1 MITHFMHRSEVK
13 RPAVP
18 GVNESTRIRVVVIDD
33 HPAVCQALQ
42 VALSFQPD
50 MYFCGYSVTAAQAHA
65 LMESSN
71 PDVAIVDLSLS
82 DAYGLSLIP
91 EIRQRS
97 PGTQVVVFSMGKESA
112 FAERAIRAGALGYVS
127 KAESTAVV
135 MEAVRAAYN
144 GRTHLSPSLA
154 LKFISKAIR
163 GGPEERDGL
172 DALTDQELA
181 IVHLLGVGRG
191 VQSVAELMGINRKTV
206 VSYQRRAMEKLG
218 CTTTGDLL
226 LSVREIACD

>member
-1 MITHFMHRSEVK
+1 M
-13 RPAVP
+13 PALPVD
-18 GVNESTRIRVVVIDD
+18 VCIRVVVIDD

-42 VALSFQPD
+42 VALTHQPD
-50 MYFCGYSVTAAQAHA
+50 MCFCGYSVTAAEAHQ
-65 LMESSN
+65 LIESSR
-71 PDVAIVDLSLS
+71 PDVAVVDLSLS

-91 EIRQRS
+91 AIRQSS

-112 FAERAIRAGALGYVS
+112 FAERAIRVGALGYVS
-127 KAESTAVV
+127 KTESSAVV
-135 MEAVRAAYN
+135 IDAIRAAYN

-154 LKFISKAIR
+154 LKFISRAIK
-163 GGPEERDGL
+163 GSLDERAGL

-181 IVHLLGVGRG
+181 IVHLLGVGRA
-191 VQSVAELMGINRKTV
+191 VHHVAQLMGINRKTV

-226 LSVREIACD
+226 LSIREIACD